1 MVLVMTVEPGFG
13 GQPFMADQME
23 KVKQLRN
30 QFPDLDIQV
39 DGGLTVET
47 IQAAAEAGAN
57 VIVSG
62 TGIFGEKDPGAAI
75 KKMRDCV
82 QSLVTDRYKNKM

>member
-1 MVLVMTVEPGFG
+1 
-13 GQPFMADQME
+13 MADQLA
-23 KVKQLRN
+23 KVRELRQ

-39 DGGLTVET
+39 DGGVTVET

-62 TGIFGEKDPGAAI
+62 TGIFGEKDPGGAI
-75 KKMRDCV
+75 RKMREVV
-82 QSLVTDRYKNKM
+82 QREVTDQYKGKM